1 MKMLDYLFA
10 LIALAGLLATG
21 WWGLYQSPQR
31 PANLA
36 AQLEQDANA
45 ALAQNGFDWAHVRM
59 NGQRAVL
66 LGAAPSE
73 DAAMDAAEAVL
84 HAAWG
89 GGVVLGGV
97 TVVEVAVDPA
107 RPVSPYIWRAEKMP
121 DGRIVLS
128 GYVPS
133 RRIAEQIKEEAARHS
148 GGLLPESHMEV
159 AAGSPGGNWQGVAR
173 FGLDLLSELDAGDVR
188 LMDNTLRVS
197 GLAPDP
203 AERAR
208 LSAKVSTLTA
218 PYRGE
223 PLIHGLP
230 VWSAL
235 HTGDGLV
242 LSGKVHSDEERRELL
257 GIAQANYRGEV
268 IDQMELAPAMPA
280 GWLDSVR
287 AGLPHFARFRNGEM
301 GVYPGEGD
309 VGLAVE
315 GEAPASTL
323 EYLTQD
329 MNSAGGDWPATV
341 WAYPVNVPVP
351 EVDGIRFDTDPAASC
366 QTAFDAVL
374 TANPIR
380 FDPGSAVL
388 SRDSGAALDKLLAVS
403 HLCPSDLILG
413 VQGYG
418 DAETDP
424 DADIALGTARA
435 EAVVTFIL
443 ASGFDPAR
451 MSALGYGPDQ
461 LAQSID
467 AEADRAA
474 NRFIEFRVLTR
485 SE

>member
-45 ALAQNGFDWAHVRM
+45 TLTQKGFDWAHVRM

-66 LGAAPSE
+66 LGAAPSD

-89 GGVVLGGV
+89 GGVILGGV

-107 RPVSPYIWRAEKMP
+107 RPVSPYVWRAEKMP

-128 GYVPS
+128 GHVPS
-133 RRIAEQIKEEAARHS
+133 RRIAEQVEAEATRLS
-148 GGLLPESHMEV
+148 EGVPPESHMQV

-173 FGLDLLSELDAGDVR
+173 FGLDLLDELESGEVR
-188 LMDNTLRVS
+188 LMDDTLRVS

-208 LSAKVSTLTA
+208 LSAKVSSLTA

-230 VWSAL
+230 VWSAVQ
-235 HTGDGLV
+235 TGDGLV
-242 LSGKVHSDEERRELL
+242 LSGKVHSEDERRELL
-257 GIAQANYRGEV
+257 GIAQANYGGSV
-268 IDQMELAPAMPA
+268 IDQMELASAMPT

-287 AGLPHFARFRNGEM
+287 AGLPHFARFREGEM

-323 EYLTQD
+323 EYLRQD
-329 MNSAGGDWPATV
+329 MTSAGGDWPATI
-341 WAYPVNVPVP
+341 WAYPVNVTVP
-351 EVDGIRFDTDPAASC
+351 EVGGIRFDADPAGAC
-366 QTAFDAVL
+366 QKAFDAVL
-374 TANPIR
+374 AANPIR
-380 FDPGSAVL
+380 FDAGSAVL
-388 SRDSGAALDKLLAVS
+388 SRENGAALDKLLTVS
-403 HLCPSDLILG
+403 HLCPSGLILG
-413 VQGYG
+413 VRGHG
-418 DAETDP
+418 DMETGP
-424 DADIALGTARA
+424 DADNALGKARA
-435 EAVVTFIL
+435 DAIVTFML
-443 ASGFDPAR
+443 AAGFDPAR
-451 MSALGYGPDQ
+451 MSALDYGPDPS
-461 LAQSID
+461 AQSID

-474 NRFIEFRVLTR
+474 NRFIEYRVQTR